1 MKSLC
6 LDRLP
11 AGCTV
16 PLERCRMSVHTV
28 GRCFTDCRHLC
39 SPSQNLHTR
48 GGEGE
53 GKRERERLSEGK
65 PRRLIYDYELRLFMQ
80 MSDCPKE
87 GKGSGPKKQ
96 ASFFS
101 NTVHE
106 KALYYGGYLYIKTK
120 NMDLLKLLKPGDN
133 TLHII
138 IDGLLNVIQHGLIWR
153 ERAQ

>member
-1 MKSLC
+1 MDQKNK
-6 LDRLP
+6 
-11 AGCTV
+11 
-16 PLERCRMSVHTV
+16 PL
-28 GRCFTDCRHLC
+28 
-39 SPSQNLHTR
+39 
-48 GGEGE
+48 
-53 GKRERERLSEGK
+53 
-65 PRRLIYDYELRLFMQ
+65 
-80 MSDCPKE
+80 
-87 GKGSGPKKQ
+87 
-96 ASFFS
+96 FFS